1 MKIVKYKKM
10 SKGRYK
16 IFFDNNSELVLY
28 EDVILKNNLLREKNI
43 TLELLEKV
51 MNENIFYEV
60 YDLCLSYIEI
70 KMRTLKELREYLL
83 KKNFDINV
91 IDNVLDRLVN
101 EGYLDEKKYIDAYVN
116 DKVNLTTWGPY
127 KIKKNLEMLELDE
140 NLIEDKIS
148 SISDNVWK
156 DKLEKI
162 VNKKIKSMNNKSLSM
177 IKNKLRLDL
186 FNLGYD
192 NSLIEEV
199 LNNIYSNDESS
210 IKKEYSKALNKYS
223 KKYSDEKLIYE
234 VKSYLYRKGY
244 KTEDINYILDNLN

>member
-60 YDLCLSYIEI
+60 YDLSLSYIEI

-244 KTEDINYILDNLN
+244 KTEDINYILDNLD

>member
-83 KKNFDINV
+83 KKNYDINV
-91 IDNVLDRLVN
+91 IDNVLGRLEN
-101 EGYLDEKKYIDAYVN
+101 EGYLDEKKYINAYVN

-162 VNKKIKSMNNKSLSM
+162 VNRKIKSMNNKSLSM
-177 IKNKLRLDL
+177 IKNKLRLDM

-199 LNNIYSNDESS
+199 LNNIHSNDESS

>member
-60 YDLCLSYIEI
+60 YDLSLSYIEI
-70 KMRTLKELREYLL
+70 KMRTLKKLREYLL

-101 EGYLDEKKYIDAYVN
+101 EGYLDEKKYVDAYVN

-156 DKLEKI
+156 NKLEKI
-162 VNKKIKSMNNKSLSM
+162 VNRKIKSMNNKSLSM
-177 IKNKLRLDL
+177 IKNKLRLDM

-244 KTEDINYILDNLN
+244 KTEDINYILDNLD

>member
-60 YDLCLSYIEI
+60 YDLSLSYIEI
-70 KMRTLKELREYLL
+70 KMRTLKKLREYLL

-156 DKLEKI
+156 NKLEKI
-162 VNKKIKSMNNKSLSM
+162 VNRKIKSMNNKSLSM
-177 IKNKLRLDL
+177 IKNKLRLDM

-244 KTEDINYILDNLN
+244 KTEDINYILDNLD

>member
-60 YDLCLSYIEI
+60 YDLSLSYIEI
-70 KMRTLKELREYLL
+70 KMRTSKELREYLL

-91 IDNVLDRLVN
+91 IDNVLGRLEN
-101 EGYLDEKKYIDAYVN
+101 EGYLDEKKYINAYVN

-199 LNNIYSNDESS
+199 LNNIHSNDESS
-210 IKKEYSKALNKYS
+210 IKKEYLKALNKYS

-244 KTEDINYILDNLN
+244 KTEDINYILDNLD

>member
-60 YDLCLSYIEI
+60 YDLSLSYIEI

-156 DKLEKI
+156 NKLEKI
-162 VNKKIKSMNNKSLSM
+162 VNRKIKSMNNKSLSM
-177 IKNKLRLDL
+177 IKNKLRLDM

-244 KTEDINYILDNLN
+244 KTEDINYILDNLD